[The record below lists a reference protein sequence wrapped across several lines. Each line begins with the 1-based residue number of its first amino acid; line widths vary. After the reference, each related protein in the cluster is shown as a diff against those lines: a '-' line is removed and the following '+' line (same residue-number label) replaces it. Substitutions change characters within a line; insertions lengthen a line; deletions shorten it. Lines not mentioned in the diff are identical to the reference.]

1 MQAVDGF
8 GRDFDGGDEAEGQI
22 GSVDVVV
29 DGLGHADQRQ
39 TLNEELGGHGKGSF
53 ATHANDGVDAVVRD
67 GLSNTLDAVGHGER
81 LHPRRTQHRA
91 AARQDAAHALD
102 IEAYPAVFDHAQPT
116 IGEADDLVAIRA
128 LGSAN
133 NRSNDRVEAWAITT
147 AGEHTD
153 AHLVSFVSTLLAA
166 PPGPSHY
173 AHHLI
178 AVITI
183 HAGTSGVRA
192 LAIDDEGQPIAN
204 AYRELTQHYPRRGWV
219 ERTIDRVRGPSTTGE
234 PRERVTN

>member
-53 ATHANDGVDAVVRD
+53 AAHANDGVDAVVRD

-116 IGEADDLVAIRA
+116 VGEADDLVAIRA
-128 LGSAN
+128 LGFAN

-147 AGEHTD
+147 AGQHTD
-153 AHLVSFVSTLLAA
+153 AHLVSFVSTPLPA
-166 PPGPSHY
+166 PRGPVGTSHY
-173 AHHLI
+173 ARRLMV
-178 AVITI
+178 VITI
-183 HAGTSGVRA
+183 DADTSGVRA

-204 AYRELTQHYPRRGWV
+204 AYRRQPTNCANASPTAETLVDDASDRGA
-219 ERTIDRVRGPSTTGE
+219 PA
-234 PRERVTN
+234 PF